1 MRAAFCLLLVLL
13 AGNSVAE
20 NAANSAGDDAARNKT
35 ISLSEAQHAMRAGNY
50 AEAYCILKPLAEAG
64 DAEAQ
69 YNLGWMYSNGYGLAI
84 NNSLALEWW
93 RRASDQNHHD
103 ASFAIAMLYNHGEGE
118 VERDPQKALEY
129 FLQAARSGNDDAV
142 LIIRSMLIR
151 DDKTIHARRREL
163 IQQHASLFGPL
174 MQVRVKRANV
184 RAQPSLDAAIVA
196 RLEQGAEVVELDRKG
211 KWSQVGVLDDGRVA
225 WIYSSLLQVK
235 PPEKVAPAEVEAPA
249 SATRL
254 HYQQQGVTQEATVDE
269 DLGITEDEDF

>member
-1 MRAAFCLLLVLL
+1 MRTAICLLLVLL

-20 NAANSAGDDAARNKT
+20 NAVVSTGHDGAGNKI
-35 ISLSEAQHAMRAGNY
+35 ISLSEAQHAMREGNY
-50 AEAYCILKPLAEAG
+50 AEAYCILKPLAESG

-93 RRASDQNHHD
+93 RRASEQNHHD

-118 VERDPQKALEY
+118 VDRDPQKALDY
-129 FLQAARSGNDDAV
+129 FLQAAEAGNDDAV

-151 DDKTIHARRREL
+151 DDKTIHARRKEL
-163 IQQHASLFGPL
+163 IQQRASLFGSL

-184 RAQPSLDAAIVA
+184 RARPSLDAAIVT

-211 KWSQVGVLDDGRVA
+211 KWSQVGVMDDGRVA
-225 WIYSSLLQVK
+225 WIYSSLVQAK
-235 PPEKVAPAEVEAPA
+235 PQDKVMPTEMAAPA
-249 SATRL
+249 SVTRL
-254 HYQQQGVTQEATVDE
+254 HYQQQGVAQQATVGEDRDITDDE
-269 DLGITEDEDF
+269 AF